1 MKRSDDIDDPRRRLL
16 IQALATGV
24 FAAGLPGSNALAA
37 SIFGSRPKKLP
48 AEKSIYRLS
57 GSVTV
62 NDKDATLNTL
72 IKPGDVIKTG
82 KNSEIIFVVNGNNS
96 MILRSDSHLLITERS
111 KVQQQQAAPKKNE
124 PKKNA
129 HNKPEKK
136 LAEQKESEPKHEH
149 KTVPPATEPAN
160 APEVSLIASLSL
172 FAGRLLSVSRDSN
185 MKVQTA
191 TATIGIR
198 GTGFY
203 VTSDPEQTY
212 FCTCYGLTDV
222 ASNANPDS
230 KMSILAR
237 HHDKPVY
244 IVKEGNGNNIR
255 KAPLIDHTDQE
266 LTLIEAL
273 VGRTTP
279 FVFANDE
286 YSAPRRDY

>member
-1 MKRSDDIDDPRRRLL
+1 MSRTDEIDDPRRRLL

-37 SIFGSRPKKLP
+37 NLFGSRPAKLP
-48 AEKSIYRLS
+48 SDKSIYRLS
-57 GSVTV
+57 GHVTV
-62 NDKDATLNTL
+62 NGKDATLDTL
-72 IKPGDVIKTG
+72 IKPGDTVRTG

-96 MILRSDSHLLITERS
+96 MILRGDSHLVISSEQKKGAQHKAESKKADLNKTGKKITAQKETE
-111 KVQQQQAAPKKNE
+111 Q
-124 PKKNA
+124 
-129 HNKPEKK
+129 KPEQKI
-136 LAEQKESEPKHEH
+136 EQK
-149 KTVPPATEPAN
+149 VTEPE
-160 APEVSLIASLSL
+160 PTLISGLIL
-172 FAGRLLSVSRDSN
+172 LAGRLLSVSRN
-185 MKVQTA
+185 TPMKINTA

-203 VTSDPEQTY
+203 VESDPEQTY

-222 ASNANPDS
+222 SSNFNPNS
-230 KMSILAR
+230 KETIKAE

-244 IVKEGNGNNIR
+244 IVKDTQGNNIR
-255 KAPLIDHTDQE
+255 KAPLINHTDQE
-266 LTLIEAL
+266 LTLIETL